1 MAQVHY
7 SRRARNINAELGR
20 WSLQGRLD
28 WREWDGEFVVRADK
42 SAETHLLPALA
53 GETIKALRDGPAHVE
68 DLAARVFKHP
78 ARLSAA
84 TADLVATFA
93 DPGADMQS
101 LLVVLLD
108 LESRGLAHA
117 ELT

>member
-1 MAQVHY
+1 M
-7 SRRARNINAELGR
+7 
-20 WSLQGRLD
+20 QGRLD

>member
-7 SRRARNINAELGR
+7 VTTARNISAELGR
-20 WSLQGRLD
+20 WSLRGRLD
-28 WREWDGEFVVRADK
+28 WRQWDGEFVVRADE

-53 GETIKALRDGPAHVE
+53 GETLKALRDGPAHVD
-68 DLAARVFKHP
+68 DLAARVFKQS

-93 DPGADMQS
+93 DPGADMQR
-101 LLVVLLD
+101 LLTVLLD
-108 LESRGLAHA
+108 LESRGLARVDLA
-117 ELT
+117 